1 MNITRK
7 RKQMETIVKE
17 LDDLKLAVK
26 QRDEAIRQSQA
37 LIKVLELAIETSN
50 GKVGSVTKQ
59 LTEANKQL

>member
-1 MNITRK
+1 
-7 RKQMETIVKE
+7 METIVKE